1 MSLPRALLHL
11 EGAALFAASTW
22 GYFALL
28 EGGLLAYLA
37 LLLVPDVSM
46 VGFVRGTRLGALT
59 YNVVHNEALALA
71 LAVIGL
77 LSDVPSAL
85 GGGLILAAHVGM
97 DRALGY
103 GLKYPSAFRDTH
115 LQRL

>member
-22 GYFALL
+22 GYFTL
-28 EGGLLAYLA
+28 GGGSLAAYLVLLLA
-37 LLLVPDVSM
+37 PDLSM
-46 VGFVRGTRLGALT
+46 VGYVRGMRLGALT
-59 YNVVHNEALALA
+59 YNVVHNEALALI
-71 LAVIGL
+71 LAVAGL
-77 LSDVPSAL
+77 LADAPLVL
-85 GGGLILAAHVGM
+85 GMGFILAAHVGM